1 MLSKSSRRIL
11 ADPQDEVVV
20 SGISGRF
27 PNSDN
32 VADFASNLFNKVD
45 LVDDEEKRWKHTN
58 PEIPKRLGKI
68 NGMEKFDSSFFGVHA
83 KVADLIDPQCRLML
97 EHAYEAVI
105 DAGINP
111 KSLRGTKTGV
121 FIGCCFSESEKTLV
135 YEMCPKDGL
144 GISGNSRALM
154 ANRISFVLGLN
165 GPSFVIDTACSSS
178 MYALDSAYSALVNGE
193 CEMAIVGGSNL
204 LLHPFTSL
212 QFAR

>member
-1 MLSKSSRRIL
+1 MLSRSSRKTL
-11 ADPQDEVVV
+11 DPQDEIVI
-20 SGISGRF
+20 SGVSGRF

-32 VADFASNLFNKVD
+32 VAHFARNLFDKVD

-58 PEIPKRLGKI
+58 PEIPKRMGKI
-68 NGMEKFDSSFFGVHA
+68 SNLEKFDASFFGVHA
-83 KVADLIDPQCRLML
+83 KVANFIDPQCRLIL

-121 FIGCCFSESEKTLV
+121 YVGCCFSESEKTLV
-135 YEMCPKDGL
+135 YELSPKDGL

-154 ANRISFVLGLN
+154 ANRISFSLGTN
-165 GPSFVIDTACSSS
+165 GPSYVVDTACSSS
-178 MYALDSAYSALVNGE
+178 MYALDSAYSAMINGE
-193 CEMAIVGGSNL
+193 CDMAIVGGSNL
-204 LLHPFTSL
+204 LLHPFTTL